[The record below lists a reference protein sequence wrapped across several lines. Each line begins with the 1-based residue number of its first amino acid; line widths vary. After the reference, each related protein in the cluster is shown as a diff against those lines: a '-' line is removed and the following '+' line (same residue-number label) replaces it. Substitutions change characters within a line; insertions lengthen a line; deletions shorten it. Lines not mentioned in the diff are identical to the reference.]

1 MLYSGMHQKALT
13 GYMNLE
19 GQKNDDTFYS
29 WKTFSTFRYLAFQ
42 LPNQK
47 RHTLDETD
55 DTPAEVLDT
64 GIQDT
69 MVIESYDEAQRL
81 ISSFLAGFLKK

>member
-1 MLYSGMHQKALT
+1 MKYL
-13 GYMNLE
+13 
-19 GQKNDDTFYS
+19 
-29 WKTFSTFRYLAFQ
+29 STFRYLAFQ

-47 RHTLDETD
+47 KHTLDETD
-55 DTPAEVLDT
+55 DAPTEVLDT